1 MVVAGTLLIL
11 GGRAVREQ
19 LVRADVHFGAPLIV
33 SRYAVG
39 SAPYAFAYQQRR
51 PAELSLQDGR
61 CSVHRLVGTGTN
73 FYDGPCRALRTPGG
87 RTVFI
92 GALDSST
99 EAGQA
104 FAVLDGTLVRL
115 EHTQVADRDVVAYF
129 DSLRPV
135 APGDLDFRKG

>member
-1 MVVAGTLLIL
+1 M
-11 GGRAVREQ
+11 
-19 LVRADVHFGAPLIV
+19 RADVHFGAPLIV

-51 PAELSLQDGR
+51 PAELSLQEGR

-73 FYDGPCRALRTPGG
+73 STTARAARCA
-87 RTVFI
+87 RRA
-92 GALDSST
+92 GARCSSGHLDSST